1 MKYVRT
7 QINSEDIILID
18 YKHIIGT
25 LMVTYGNYTHEI
37 VDWILFNVNKT
48 NNRILNKL
56 IILFYG

>member
-48 NNRILNKL
+48 NYIG
-56 IILFYG
+56 Y